1 MTEILADEII
11 NINERARPSTVF
23 IPKVDEVITK
33 IVGKKVFTTDPKLIK
48 LVVQY
53 RKNKPLD
60 AKEPDNF
67 LYDPNFIREL
77 KKVFE

>member
-11 NINERARPSTVF
+11 NINERVRPSAVF

-33 IVGKKVFTTDPKLIK
+33 IVGKKVFATDPKLIK

-60 AKEPDNF
+60 TKEPDNF